1 MTIVNADAT
10 ALRIDH
16 LVIDVGENIDAAAE
30 AYRKLGFYLTERGH
44 HTLGSV
50 NHLAVFND
58 HYLELLGLPSGAAK
72 QRPEI
77 SSFPEGLNGLVYGA
91 DDAEQLHQELLARN
105 VPALN
110 PEPLARPVH
119 LATGTVDAKFDV
131 VRLAP
136 GTSDFG
142 RIYFCHHITPELV
155 WRPEAQRHPNGT
167 LALERISIVSQEP
180 AKSATRLAHILGG
193 SAEGSDVTGLWRI
206 QSGAI
211 AIDFVSKAGR
221 ESDRLLVWADARGRA
236 NYMALLTFRVDSLK
250 LTSSVL
256 AANSVDGVIANQD
269 RILIPAHSAFN
280 VGLEFVEG

>member
-1 MTIVNADAT
+1 VTILNADAT

-16 LVIDVGENIDAAAE
+16 LVIDVGDNIDAAAE
-30 AYRKLGFYLTERGH
+30 AYRTLGFHLTERGR

-58 HYLELLGLPSGAAK
+58 HYLELLGLPAEAAK

-77 SSFPEGLNGLVYGA
+77 SSFPEGLNGLVFAAEDA
-91 DDAEQLHQELLARN
+91 DQVHRDLLARN

-110 PEPLARPVH
+110 PEPLARPVN
-119 LATGTVDAKFDV
+119 LATGTVEAKFNV

-155 WRPEAQRHPNGT
+155 WRPEVQHHPNGT
-167 LALERISIVSQEP
+167 LALERITIATDDP
-180 AKSATRLAHILGG
+180 ARSANRLGLILGVSPERVG
-193 SAEGSDVTGLWRI
+193 VECVWRI

-211 AIDFVSKAGR
+211 AIDFVPEAGP
-221 ESDRLLVWADARGRA
+221 ESIRSSVWAEARGRL
-236 NYMALLTFRVDSLK
+236 NYMALLTFRTVSLK
-250 LTSSVL
+250 QTSGIL
-256 AANSVDGVIANQD
+256 AANSISGVIEGDGHILVPAAN
-269 RILIPAHSAFN
+269 AFN
-280 VGLEFVEG
+280 VGLEFIER